1 MRKNKQDKIFEKIKE
16 AIVCNIPFI
25 NPDDITPNALLTRD
39 LGIDSIDLLS
49 IATDLEE
56 EYGVFVDDDLFEKDF
71 SVGYLAEFIAKR
83 IK

>member
-1 MRKNKQDKIFEKIKE
+1 MKAKKEEKIFEKIKDV
-16 AIVCNIPFI
+16 IIHNIPFI

-83 IK
+83 MK